1 MVKQVQALMWLLAMS
16 LGAHAAPSPVQVP
29 QTTDLAADGRLA
41 AERQLPILLVFS
53 AHHCGYCE
61 LLEEEILKPML
72 LSGDYE
78 DKVLIRKVIL
88 DGVGT
93 LHNFDGQAV
102 EAGSFATY
110 RDVYVT
116 PTILF
121 VDARGRE
128 LAPRLV
134 GINTVEMFAG
144 LVDAAIEQARD
155 KLNARSAALPLA
167 RAAAPALP

>member
-1 MVKQVQALMWLLAMS
+1 MVKQLQILLWLLAMS
-16 LGAHAAPSPVQVP
+16 LGAHAASPPVQVP

-61 LLEEEILKPML
+61 LLEQEILRPML
-72 LSGDYE
+72 LSGDYK
-78 DKVLIRKVIL
+78 DKILIRKIIL

-93 LHNFDGQAV
+93 LRNFEGEAV
-102 EAGSFATY
+102 DAGSFATL

-121 VDARGRE
+121 VDAQGRE

-155 KLNARSAALPLA
+155 KLNARASVQPLA